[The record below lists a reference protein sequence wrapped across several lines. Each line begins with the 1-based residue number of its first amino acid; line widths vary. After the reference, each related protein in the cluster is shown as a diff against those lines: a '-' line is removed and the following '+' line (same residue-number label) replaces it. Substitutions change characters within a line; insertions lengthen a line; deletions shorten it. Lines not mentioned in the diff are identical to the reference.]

1 MPQKLANLKDAV
13 FIMFLFLFINYS
25 IQIEE
30 FPTPGSR
37 LVPLTGSGMRWMA
50 WGINPV
56 ISGDYHARM
65 KKWFVKINKR
75 GSVTI
80 TGEDMSFFLD
90 FKVGEYFFCPVSKT
104 SAAR

>member
-1 MPQKLANLKDAV
+1 MPKNGKFKRLCFYNV
-13 FIMFLFLFINYS
+13 PFFIINYS

-37 LVPLTGSGMRWMA
+37 LVPLNGSGMRWMA
-50 WGINPV
+50 CGINPV
-56 ISGDYHARM
+56 IIVDYHARM

-90 FKVGEYFFCPVSKT
+90 FKIGEKK
-104 SAAR
+104 